1 MIRFFPSPIRPIKY
15 AALALSGALMLN
27 ALSAC
32 KVSDPEDSNEQE
44 TFTTARLAYSNNA
57 DASDKPEATIKFKDG
72 FGHGG
77 DVLEKNETI
86 RLKAGAV
93 YSVELILLDETRNPA
108 EVMSEE
114 VEEEGEAHQIFYAPA
129 GADLTV
135 AYADKDGND
144 RPIGLKTTQT
154 SGTAGTGTLKVTL
167 KHQQEGSTILKNDAS
182 TVHTG
187 ETDVEVTF
195 NVIIE

>member
-1 MIRFFPSPIRPIKY
+1 MIRFFHSSIRPIRF
-15 AALALSGALMLN
+15 AAIALSGALV
-27 ALSAC
+27 LSAC
-32 KVSDPEDSNEQE
+32 NVSDPKDSNEQE
-44 TFTTARLAYSNNA
+44 TFTTARLTYANNA

-72 FGHGG
+72 FGHG

-86 RLKAGAV
+86 KLKAGAT
-93 YSVELILLDETRNPA
+93 YSVELIFLDETKDPA
-108 EVMSEE
+108 DVMSEE
-114 VEEEGEAHQIFYAPA
+114 VEEEGEAHQIFYTPA

-135 AYADKDGND
+135 AYADKDGNF

-167 KHQQEGSTILKNDAS
+167 KHQQEGATLLKNDTS
-182 TVHTG
+182 NINTG

-195 NVIIE
+195 NVTIQ

>member
-1 MIRFFPSPIRPIKY
+1 MIRFFHSPIRPIRPIQY
-15 AALALSGALMLN
+15 AALALSGVFM
-27 ALSAC
+27 LSAC
-32 KVSDPEDSNEQE
+32 NVSDPKDSNEQE
-44 TFTTARLAYSNNA
+44 VFTTARLTYSNNA

-72 FGHGG
+72 FGHG

-86 RLKAGAV
+86 KLKAGTT
-93 YSVELILLDETRNPA
+93 YSVELIFLDETRNPA

-114 VEEEGEAHQIFYAPA
+114 VEEEGEAHQIFYTPA

-135 AYADKDGND
+135 AYADKDGNN

-154 SGTAGTGTLKVTL
+154 SGTAGSGTLKVTL
-167 KHQQEGSTILKNDAS
+167 KHQQEGATLLKNDTS
-182 TVHTG
+182 NIDTG

-195 NVIIE
+195 NVTIQ